1 MTRQKKLARQ
11 DMTDEGLN
19 DKTQTLAREDI
30 TDEWLNDK
38 NTNVSQV
45 RYYQRRVE

>member
-1 MTRQKKLARQ
+1 
-11 DMTDEGLN
+11 MTDEGLN

-38 NTNVSQV
+38 TQTLA
-45 RYYQRRVE
+45 R